1 VSATL
6 DAILAKVMSLA
17 GAPVLFVARRPIHY
31 QKGSGVGRRQFQEA
45 VLLVH
50 PKDADHMGTWALPD
64 VDVAGDAQIDTPV
77 PFGDVLLI
85 RCNAEFKPSI
95 AKEKFDTTWTDA
107 EFAVTCANDPRATA
121 AIKEFLASSGDH
133 KVTGELVMDSR
144 KDFIDAQA
152 AAEPTYR
159 AFNDSAPAQ
168 MQGEPLPDYEARL
181 VRPYQKFCKQF
192 PTADLANIGCQITR
206 RAVAA
211 QIYKD
216 ALQEAVH
223 PTSLS
228 LRPNELREVI
238 KNDSAGRPVTHY
250 VSSDPG
256 ACWNKFAPPIR
267 YVTRFNT
274 AGRV

>member
-50 PKDADHMGTWALPD
+50 PKDADHMGGTWALPD
-64 VDVAGDAQIDTPV
+64 MDVAGDAQIDTPV
-77 PFGDVLLI
+77 PFGDVLLA
-85 RCNAEFKPSI
+85 RCDSEFKP
-95 AKEKFDTTWTDA
+95 AVDREKYDVTWTCVD
-107 EFAVTCANDPRATA
+107 FAVACDANDPKATA
-121 AIKEFLASSGDH
+121 AIKEFLASTGDH
-133 KVTGELVMDSR
+133 KVTGEMVMDSR

-159 AFNDSAPAQ
+159 LFGDSAPPP
-168 MQGEPLPDYEARL
+168 MQGEPRPDYEARL
-181 VRPYQKFCKQF
+181 VHPYQQF
-192 PTADLANIGCQITR
+192 SKSFKGADLAKIGCPITR
-206 RAVAA
+206 RALAA
-211 QIYKD
+211 QIHSD
-216 ALQEAVH
+216 AAAALHSGATV
-223 PTSLS
+223 PAG
-228 LRPNELREVI
+228 ELRGIVTMDGA
-238 KNDSAGRPVTHY
+238 NRPITHY
-250 VSSDPG
+250 VSSDSG